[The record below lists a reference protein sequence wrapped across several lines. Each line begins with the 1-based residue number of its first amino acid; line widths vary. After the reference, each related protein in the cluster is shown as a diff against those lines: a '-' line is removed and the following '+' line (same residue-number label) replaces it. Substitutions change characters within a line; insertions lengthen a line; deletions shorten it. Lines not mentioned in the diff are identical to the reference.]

1 MSYQEKKNKIKTNK
15 GREGTGKG
23 RRREVGKEA
32 GRVEARKEKGSK
44 LESRGEKGTEG
55 NKINIK
61 QNPKSK
67 VLACRNF
74 LYWIYIM
81 TKHIIMT

>member
-32 GRVEARKEKGSK
+32 GRVEARKEKGNK
-44 LESRGEKGTEG
+44 EKEREEKKKTYFGG
-55 NKINIK
+55 L
-61 QNPKSK
+61 QNH
-67 VLACRNF
+67 CR
-74 LYWIYIM
+74 W
-81 TKHIIMT
+81 